1 MIEEKISYESRKEKL
16 PTKKMAKTTK
26 EELMYY
32 LSPFY
37 SEESIKELDEDALN
51 DLLDEVIDK
60 AYKIKMKKGGIIKDP
75 RFDYYN
81 DGGPVKPSAFLELQQ
96 QINEMSEAEKEQFQF
111 MLDALLNKAKDK
123 K

>member
-16 PTKKMAKTTK
+16 PKNKMATTSK
-26 EELMYY
+26 EELMIH

-37 SEESIKELDEDALN
+37 SEDAIKDLNEDQLD
-51 DLLDEVIDK
+51 DLLDEVIDRV
-60 AYKIKMKKGGIIKDP
+60 YKIKMKRGGIIKDP

-81 DGGPVKPSAFLELQQ
+81 DGGPVKPSEYLELQLQ
-96 QINEMSEAEKEQFQF
+96 LNQMSDEEKKNLQF

>member
-81 DGGPVKPSAFLELQQ
+81 DGGSVKPSAYLELQQ

>member
-16 PTKKMAKTTK
+16 PKKKMAKTSK

-37 SEESIKELDEDALN
+37 SEDAIKDLNEDQLD
-51 DLLDEVIDK
+51 DLLDEVIDRV
-60 AYKIKMKKGGIIKDP
+60 YKIKMKRGGIIKDP
-75 RFDYYN
+75 RFDYYD
-81 DGGPVKPSAFLELQQ
+81 DGGPVKPSEYLELQLQ
-96 QINEMSEAEKEQFQF
+96 LNQMSDEEKKNLQF